1 MKIIIIL
8 CVIILFSESDHF
20 LHAQSLPDKFKHDA
34 IVNMDADRYGEA
46 IDLLNKYISENPQ
59 NSEGYYLRGIC
70 YEARGQYEFA
80 VYDLRSASKLNRN
93 DLKITKALERVTKVW
108 YTQLYNKI
116 EGHKREIAL
125 NPSKPLNYLEIGK
138 SYKNLGNWDEAELWY
153 DKYLKLEEASSDE
166 IIRYTEILAKNNH
179 ISKGEPILKRY
190 CEKYPDDQRLWS
202 RYGYFSMW
210 LGKTQTAIKAFQN
223 ALELKPY
230 FKEALDGLDLAR
242 GKGYVYT
249 VNDTT
254 KRFNYGITKQ
264 GQKEYLIDKLFK
276 ELKLNPENSTKRI
289 SLIKELL
296 RVNRF
301 EEAFQQLL
309 ILGEN
314 GADRNS
320 YDSLYAEVSS
330 KRNFYYTSKIDSL
343 QQQYEIN
350 PNQKDVVLELAK
362 YFSYRKQ
369 LDKSI
374 SMFENYLIEFP
385 NDEEVLYQYA
395 RHLEWNNE
403 FQESKQIAGKLL
415 DINPSKTEYQLL
427 WSKLSVWMNEDL
439 DIAENYLN
447 NVISLD
453 KNNLDALI
461 TLAMLNFQSEDFE
474 SFEKY
479 VSSTNDLAPENSDVI
494 NLRSMLVLQKERND
508 AAALYKKVEEAR
520 QLLFEKKCREAQNLF
535 KEYLSDPKSDKSV
548 YKELADAFLCENN
561 FSAAI
566 NIYDSLLSVEY
577 NYEISKQRSKVLY
590 WSADTVNSLISFKKL
605 AAENPEDAEVKMYLG
620 DSYALNGDFENA
632 RMIYLQLQKI
642 SPSSELLRQRFAWL
656 GPEGQ
661 TGFSVGN
668 IPTYVLVSPQFYYY
682 DDNLGFKMNLQG
694 VKLEFGLSSFLSI
707 GGFVSRGALYS
718 DLIRK
723 DISTVKG
730 SVFLKFGKTVTI
742 NSSFG
747 KTFVKDYKGL
757 LFAENT
763 INIEKK
769 NLYHFSVFFNS
780 MDAAFL
786 LYSPFLVDKRLRA
799 ANVGLSGKY
808 FGTSGLRLSAKYNFL
823 FVAEGTKNNG
833 NSFEFRVGKEFQD
846 NLTGGYEYYY
856 YNFENASPYYW
867 SPAGFESH
875 SLYADIN
882 FYKDDETSL
891 TVGGKVGLIPSIS
904 YILRE
909 IYGEF
914 DFKLIQNLTLKSRIT
929 GSSSAQQSLGY
940 SSYSINA
947 TLFWLL

>member
-1 MKIIIIL
+1 MKRSNLFIVV
-8 CVIILFSESDHF
+8 VIFLLANIQASSQNISENIKSQA
-20 LHAQSLPDKFKHDA
+20 LQEMK
-34 IVNMDADRYGEA
+34 VGRYGEA
-46 IDLLNKYISENPQ
+46 IDLLNRYISAFPQ
-59 NSEGYYLRGIC
+59 RADGYNLRGLC
-70 YEARGQYEFA
+70 NEKRGQYEYA
-80 VYDLRSASKLNRN
+80 VYDFRSAKKLENSNKEINDNLNRT
-93 DLKITKALERVTKVW
+93 IEVW
-108 YTQLYNKI
+108 NSLLFNKI

-125 NPSKPLNYLEIGK
+125 NPSKPINYLEIGK
-138 SYKNLGNWDEAELWY
+138 SYKNLGNWNEAESWY

-179 ISKGEPILKRY
+179 ISKGEPILKKY

-210 LGKTQTAIKAFQN
+210 LGKNQTAINAFQN

-254 KRFNYGITKQ
+254 KRFNYGITNQ
-264 GQKEYLIDKLFK
+264 GKKEYLIDKLFK
-276 ELKLNPENSTKRI
+276 ELKLNPDNSAKRI
-289 SLIKELL
+289 SLINELL
-296 RVNRF
+296 KVNRF

-309 ILGEN
+309 IIGEN
-314 GADRNS
+314 GADRNN
-320 YDSLYAEVSS
+320 YDSLYTEVSS
-330 KRNFYYTSKIDSL
+330 KRNLYYINKIDSL
-343 QQQYEIN
+343 QQQNEIN
-350 PNQKDVVLELAK
+350 PNQKDIVLELAK

-374 SMFENYLIEFP
+374 SLLENYLVEFP
-385 NDEEVLYQYA
+385 NDEDVLYQYA
-395 RHLEWNNE
+395 LHLEWDN
-403 FQESKQIAGKLL
+403 QLKESKQTAGKLL
-415 DINPSKTEYQLL
+415 DINPSKIEYQLL

-447 NVISLD
+447 NILSVD
-453 KNNLDALI
+453 KNNLDAII

-479 VSSTNDLAPENSDVI
+479 VSSANESAPENSDVI
-494 NLRSMLVLQKERND
+494 NLRSMLALQKERND
-508 AAALYKKVEEAR
+508 AAALYKKVEKAR
-520 QLLFEKKCREAQNLF
+520 QLLFEKNCREAQNLF

-566 NIYDSLLSVEY
+566 DIYDSLLAVEY
-577 NYEISKQRSKVLY
+577 NYEISKQRAKVLY
-590 WSADTVNSLISFKKL
+590 WSADSINSLIAFKKL

-620 DSYALNGDFENA
+620 DSYVLNGEYENA
-632 RMIYLQLQKI
+632 RLIYSQLQEI
-642 SPSSELLRQRFAWL
+642 SPTSELLRQRIAWL
-656 GPEGQ
+656 GAEGQ
-661 TGFSVGN
+661 TGFSIGN
-668 IPTYVLVSPQFYYY
+668 IPTYVLVSPQSYYY
-682 DDNLGFKMNLQG
+682 DDNLGFKINSQG

-730 SVFLKFGKTVTI
+730 SVFLKLGKTITI

-747 KTFVKDYKGL
+747 KTFIKNYKGL
-757 LFAENT
+757 LIAENT
-763 INIEKK
+763 INVEKK
-769 NLYHFSVFFNS
+769 NLYNFSIFFNS
-780 MDAAFL
+780 MDAALL
-786 LYSPFLVDKRLRA
+786 LYSPFLVDIRLRA

-808 FGTSGLRLSAKYNFL
+808 FGASGLRLSAKYNFL

-833 NSFEFRVGKEFQD
+833 NSFEFRIGKEFQD
-846 NLTGGYEYYY
+846 NLTCGYEYYY
-856 YNFENASPYYW
+856 YNFENASAYYW

-875 SLYADIN
+875 SLWTDIN
-882 FYKDDETSL
+882 FYKDNETSL
-891 TVGGKVGLIPSIS
+891 TVGGKVGLIPNIS

-914 DFKLIQNLTLKSRIT
+914 DFTLMQNLTLKTRIT

-940 SSYSINA
+940 SSYSISA
-947 TLFWLL
+947 SLFWLL

>member
-1 MKIIIIL
+1 MKRSNLFIVAAIL
-8 CVIILFSESDHF
+8 LLANLQVSSQNNSENIKSQA
-20 LHAQSLPDKFKHDA
+20 LQEMK
-34 IVNMDADRYGEA
+34 VGRYGEA
-46 IDLLNKYISENPQ
+46 IDLLNRYISAFPQ
-59 NSEGYYLRGIC
+59 RADGYNLRGLC
-70 YEARGQYEFA
+70 NEKRGQYEYA
-80 VYDLRSASKLNRN
+80 VYDFRSAKKLDTNNKEINDNLNRT
-93 DLKITKALERVTKVW
+93 IEVW
-108 YTQLYNKI
+108 HSLLFNKI

-138 SYKNLGNWDEAELWY
+138 SYKNLGNWEEAESWY

-242 GKGYVYT
+242 GKGYIYT

-254 KRFNYGITKQ
+254 KRFNYGITNQKQ
-264 GQKEYLIDKLFK
+264 SEYLIDKLFK
-276 ELKLNPENSTKRI
+276 ELKLNPDNSAKRI
-289 SLIKELL
+289 SLIDELIK
-296 RVNRF
+296 VNRF

-309 ILGEN
+309 IFGEN
-314 GADRNS
+314 GADKNS
-320 YDSLYAEVSS
+320 YDSLYAQVSS

-343 QQQYEIN
+343 QHQYEIN
-350 PNQKDVVLELAK
+350 PNQKSVVLELAK

-369 LDKSI
+369 LDRSI
-374 SMFENYLIEFP
+374 PMLENYLTEFP
-385 NDEEVLYQYA
+385 NDEDVLYQYA
-395 RHLEWNNE
+395 LHLEWNNE
-403 FQESKQIAGKLL
+403 FMESKQNASKLL
-415 DINPSKTEYQLL
+415 DINPSKIEYQLL

-447 NVISLD
+447 NIISYD
-453 KNNLDALI
+453 NNNLDALI
-461 TLAMLNFQSEDFE
+461 ALAMLNFQSEDFE

-479 VSSTNDLAPENSDVI
+479 VSSASELAPENSDVI

-520 QLLFEKKCREAQNLF
+520 QLLFEKNCRKAQNLF

-548 YKELADAFLCENN
+548 YKELADAYLCENN
-561 FSAAI
+561 FGKAI
-566 NIYDSLLSVEY
+566 DIYDSLLAVEY
-577 NYEISKQRSKVLY
+577 NYETYKQLAKVLY
-590 WSADTVNSLISFKKL
+590 WSADTINSLIAFKKL

-620 DSYALNGDFENA
+620 DSYALNRDFENA
-632 RMIYLQLQKI
+632 RLIYSQLQEI

-668 IPTYVLVSPQFYYY
+668 LPTYVLVSPQFYYY
-682 DDNLGFKMNLQG
+682 DDNLGFKINLQG
-694 VKLEFGLSSFLSI
+694 VKIEFGLSSFLSI

-730 SVFLKFGKTVTI
+730 SAFLKFGKTVSI

-757 LFAENT
+757 LIAENI
-763 INIEKK
+763 INIEKE
-769 NLYHFSVFFNS
+769 NVYHFSIFFNS
-780 MDAAFL
+780 MDAALL

-799 ANVGLSGKY
+799 ANVGLAGKY
-808 FGTSGLRLSAKYNFL
+808 FGSSGLRLSAKYNYL
-823 FVAEGTKNNG
+823 FVAEGIKNSG
-833 NSFEFRVGKEFQD
+833 NSFEIRIGKEFQD

-856 YNFENASPYYW
+856 YNFENASAYYW

-875 SLYADIN
+875 SLWADIN
-882 FYKDDETSL
+882 FYKDEETSL
-891 TVGGKVGLIPSIS
+891 AVGGKVGLIPNIS

-914 DFKLIQNLTLKSRIT
+914 DFKLIKNLTLKSRIT

-940 SSYSINA
+940 SSYSITA
-947 TLFWLL
+947 SLFWLL

>member
-1 MKIIIIL
+1 MKRSK
-8 CVIILFSESDHF
+8 LFIVGFVFLLTNLQLLSQNISEN
-20 LHAQSLPDKFKHDA
+20 LKTQALQEMK
-34 IVNMDADRYGEA
+34 VGRYGEA
-46 IDLLNKYISENPQ
+46 IDLLNRYISAFPQ
-59 NSEGYYLRGIC
+59 RADGYNLRGLC
-70 YEARGQYEFA
+70 NEKRGQYEFA
-80 VYDLRSASKLNRN
+80 VYDFRSAKKLDTNNKEINDNLNRTIEAWHS
-93 DLKITKALERVTKVW
+93 LLF
-108 YTQLYNKI
+108 NKI
-116 EGHKREIAL
+116 EGHKREIAI

-138 SYKNLGNWDEAELWY
+138 SYKNLGSWNEAESWY

-190 CEKYPDDQRLWS
+190 CEKYPDDHRLWS

-210 LGKTQTAIKAFQN
+210 LGKTQTAINAFQN
-223 ALELKPY
+223 ALKLKPY

-254 KRFNYGITKQ
+254 KRFNYGITRQ
-264 GQKEYLIDKLFK
+264 GQNEYLIDKLFK
-276 ELKLNPENSTKRI
+276 ELKVNPANSTKRI
-289 SLIKELL
+289 SLINELL
-296 RVNRF
+296 KVNRF

-314 GADRNS
+314 ESDRNS
-320 YDSLYAEVSS
+320 YDSLYSEVIS
-330 KRNFYYTSKIDSL
+330 KRNLYYTSKIDSL
-343 QQQYEIN
+343 QQQYKIN
-350 PNQKDVVLELAK
+350 PDQKDVVLELAK

-374 SMFENYLIEFP
+374 SMFENYLIEYP

-403 FQESKQIAGKLL
+403 FQKSKQTADKLL
-415 DINPSKTEYQLL
+415 DINPSKIEYQLL
-427 WSKLSVWMNEDL
+427 WSQLSVWMNEDL

-447 NVISLD
+447 NILSSD
-453 KNNLDALI
+453 KNNLEALI
-461 TLAMLNFQSEDFE
+461 SLAMLNFQSGDYQ

-479 VSSTNDLAPENSDVI
+479 VSTVNDLAPENPDVI
-494 NLRSMLVLQKERND
+494 NLQLMLVQQKERND

-520 QLLFEKKCREAQNLF
+520 QLLFEKKCRKAQDLF

-566 NIYDSLLSVEY
+566 EIYDSLLSVEY
-577 NYEISKQRSKVLY
+577 NYELAKQRAKVLY
-590 WSADTVNSLISFKKL
+590 WSSDSLNSLISFKRL
-605 AAENPEDAEVKMYLG
+605 AAENPDDAEVKMYLG

-632 RMIYLQLQKI
+632 RIIYSQLQEI
-642 SPSSELLRQRFAWL
+642 SPSSELLRERFTWL

-661 TGFSVGN
+661 TGFSSNN
-668 IPTYVLVSPQFYYY
+668 IPTYVLVSPQLYYY
-682 DDNLGFKMNLQG
+682 DDNLGFKINLQG
-694 VKLEFGLSSFLSI
+694 VKLEFGLSNFLSI

-718 DLIRK
+718 DFIRK
-723 DISTVKG
+723 DISTAKG
-730 SVFLKFGKTVTI
+730 SVFLKFGKTVTF

-757 LFAENT
+757 LISENT
-763 INIEKK
+763 INIEKI

-780 MDAAFL
+780 MDAALL

-799 ANVGLSGKY
+799 ANVGFSGKY
-808 FGTSGLRLSAKYNFL
+808 FGSAGLRLSAKYNFL
-823 FVAEGTKNNG
+823 FVAEGLKNTG
-833 NSFEFRVGKEFQD
+833 NSFEFRIGKEFQD

-856 YNFENASPYYW
+856 YNFENASALYW

-875 SLYADIN
+875 SLWTDIN

-891 TVGGKVGLIPSIS
+891 SVGGKVGLIPNIS

-914 DFKLIQNLTLKSRIT
+914 DIKLIQNLTFKSRIT
-929 GSSSAQQSLGY
+929 GSSSAQQSQGY
-940 SSYSINA
+940 SSYSITA
-947 TLFWLL
+947 SLFWLL